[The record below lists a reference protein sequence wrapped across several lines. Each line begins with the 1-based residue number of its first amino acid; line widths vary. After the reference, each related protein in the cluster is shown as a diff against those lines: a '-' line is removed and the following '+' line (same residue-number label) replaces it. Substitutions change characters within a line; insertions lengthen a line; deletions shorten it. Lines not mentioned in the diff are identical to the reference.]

1 MGGGQRPSASQR
13 RTSGRRSGRFGP
25 RAALTV
31 ATSMAVLG
39 VGVGW
44 TLRTPRS
51 PVEHVVPDPARQPRP
66 VAQGLWSPSPGQQWQ
81 WQLTTPVDLKVNVPI
96 YDIDGFDNSAA
107 VVSELHAAG
116 RRVICYI
123 DVGAVEDY
131 RPDASKLPASVI
143 GRRVDG
149 YPDERY
155 LDIRQIGII
164 GPIMAARF
172 DMCKAKG
179 FDAVEPDVLDAYA
192 NNSGFPLSVAD
203 QLAYNDYIAGL
214 VHARGMSV
222 ALKNDPELSV
232 HESTIFDFSIDE
244 QCVEYSECDE
254 LLPFITAGKAV
265 LHVEYNLPPSQFC
278 PITMPLGFSSMR
290 KDVSLDAWR
299 EPC

>member
-1 MGGGQRPSASQR
+1 
-13 RTSGRRSGRFGP
+13 
-25 RAALTV
+25 
-31 ATSMAVLG
+31 MAVLG
-39 VGVGW
+39 VGAAW
-44 TLRTPRS
+44 ALRAPRS
-51 PVEHVVPDPARQPRP
+51 PAERAVSDPVPQPRH
-66 VAQGLWSPSPGQQWQ
+66 VRQDLWTPRPGQEWQ
-81 WQLTTPVDLKVNVPI
+81 WQLSTPVDLRVNVPI
-96 YDIDGFDNSAA
+96 YDIDGFDNSAD
-107 VVSELHAAG
+107 VVSALHRAG
-116 RRVICYI
+116 RHVICYI
-123 DVGAVEDY
+123 DVGAVENY
-131 RPDASKLPASVI
+131 RPDASRFPASVI
-143 GRRVDG
+143 GRPVGG

-222 ALKNDPELSV
+222 ALKNDPELSA